1 MSKIASTY
9 AQLLQMLETGVFP
22 DRSRLP
28 PERELTAILKVGRS
42 TLRKALGLLE
52 AEGRVWRH
60 VGKGTFVG
68 GPPNTGTGGIIHPTS
83 PISPAEVME
92 ARLTVEP
99 VIAST
104 AALRATDEDID
115 YLRHCLDK
123 SETAPDWATYE
134 LWDGTL
140 HRSVAQATHNG
151 LLLSV
156 LETINSIRQREEWA
170 QLRQHAL
177 NAERHQ
183 IYCGQHRAF
192 VDAIAERNAPQAA
205 ALMQRHIGTVIQNMI
220 AAPEINGTD
229 PHTNL
234 AILNL
239 QESQV

>member
-1 MSKIASTY
+1 MSKITIAY
-9 AQLLQMLETGVFP
+9 AQLLNLLENGVFR

-28 PERELTAILKVGRS
+28 PERDLALKLNVGRS
-42 TLRKALGLLE
+42 TLRKALCLLE
-52 AEGRVWRH
+52 AEGRIWRH

-68 GPPNTGTGGIIHPTS
+68 GPPHVNGGAILQQTPL
-83 PISPAEVME
+83 ISPAEVME

-123 SETAPDWATYE
+123 SENAADWETYE

-140 HRSVAQATHNG
+140 HRSVAKATHNG
-151 LLLSV
+151 LLLCV
-156 LETINSIRQREEWA
+156 LETINTIRQRKEWG

-183 IYCGQHRAF
+183 TYCSQHRA
-192 VDAIAERNAPQAA
+192 VVEAITGRNAQRAA
-205 ALMQRHIGTVIQNMI
+205 ALMQQHISTVMQNMI
-220 AAPEINGTD
+220 AVPGADQDAATIDINPPQLHTD
-229 PHTNL
+229 TL
-234 AILNL
+234 
-239 QESQV
+239 